1 MLTKKQRNMAEYVA
15 PETPE
20 ALDDLVDYMEENNHE
35 AAFIKEDGTVECGN
49 MEIFAKDDEIKKHL
63 EG

>member
-1 MLTKKQRNMAEYVA
+1 MAEYVA